1 MTHSESKVRIDKW
14 LWAARFFKTR
24 ALAAEAVSGGKVLVG
39 GERVKPARALKPGD
53 RLRVKTGP
61 YAWDITVQVLSERR
75 GPAVEAQLLYLE
87 SDESRR
93 QREALAAQIR
103 AERVANP
110 FQRGR
115 PTKRDR
121 RQIEKLKSEPD

>member
-1 MTHSESKVRIDKW
+1 MERVRLDKW

-110 FQRGR
+110 FQRSR